1 MNYRHILRDT
11 SLGVAFGLLFP
22 IAASLL
28 QIYLT
33 QGEYT
38 LSGFWL
44 VQSAYPLLWIIDTA
58 PLFLGLFA
66 YMVGLRAARI
76 DRIKTALEQKSR
88 ERSQML
94 EQLESMRIELERKV
108 SKQVN
113 ELKASAQ
120 VGRTAASIYDHRQLM
135 NEVVELISTQ
145 FGFYHAGIFLI
156 DEAGEFA
163 ILQAAN
169 SEGGKRML
177 SRGHKLPVGKLGI
190 VGYVA
195 ERGEPRIA
203 LDVGQDTTFF
213 NNPELPQTRS
223 EMALPLKAGGEIFGV
238 LDVQSVESS
247 AFADEDVEVLQLMA
261 DQVALAIQNAR
272 LIEESRRAIQELEN
286 LYKEQVRQDWKK
298 KLSVQVPAYRYD
310 RLGVE
315 PASVA
320 QFATTYNPDDQKQLQ
335 VLLML
340 RGERLGVILL
350 RREEDQPAWS
360 ADEKSLAQEAAG
372 YVAAALENA
381 RLFEDAQ
388 TRAAREQALSQLT
401 AQLTHTVNIDNLLKR
416 AVQELSHLPDVAE
429 VSIQIGATHNG
440 S

>member
-38 LSGFWL
+38 LPGFWL

-76 DRIKTALEQKSR
+76 DRIKTALEQESR
-88 ERSQML
+88 ERSQMV

-169 SEGGKRML
+169 SEGGKRLL

-203 LDVGQDTTFF
+203 LDVGQDATFF

-298 KLSVQVPAYRYD
+298 KLSVQVPTYRYD

-335 VLLML
+335 VPLML
-340 RGERLGVILL
+340 RGEQLGVILL

-429 VSIQIGATHNG
+429 VSIQIGATNNG